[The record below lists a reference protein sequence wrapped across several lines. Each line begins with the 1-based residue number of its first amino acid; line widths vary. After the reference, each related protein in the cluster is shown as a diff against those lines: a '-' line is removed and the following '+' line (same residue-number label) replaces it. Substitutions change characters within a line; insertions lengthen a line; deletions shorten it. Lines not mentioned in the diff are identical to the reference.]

1 MLPAVQSKYAHDKF
15 RLHAP
20 PLRASMQRMPATTLH
35 DPYAALRVATYRDYM
50 TGNFLSLIGRQAVSV
65 AVTWEIYQW
74 TRSATALGLVG
85 LINVIPLLVLS
96 LPAGSIAD
104 RYDRRRIIA
113 CGAGLGAL
121 LSAVLAALSY
131 FRAAVPDT
139 ALLRGANGCLRE
151 IALVFER
158 HTAPAALNFD
168 QPALPLIFL
177 LLLIIAVVRIITG
190 PARSSII
197 PLLLPQ
203 SALPNAITWNSSA
216 FEIATVAGPA
226 LGGFIIAFG
235 GFQVVYLLDAALGL
249 LFLLLLRNV
258 RYHQAPAPAQQRSWR
273 GVLAGAEF
281 IWRRKIILGASIL
294 DMFATLLGGATALLP
309 VYADQ
314 VLHVGPIG
322 LGWLRA
328 APSIGAIGM
337 ALWLAH
343 RAPLGEPGRT
353 LLWSVAGFGLA
364 IMVFGFSHWYWLS
377 FAALLV
383 TGVFDN
389 VSVVVRQSLV
399 QLLTPDHLR
408 GRVTSV
414 NQIFIGSSNEI
425 GALRAGLMAAL
436 FGPVAAAVWGGIGTI
451 VVVGFVAAALPGLRH
466 LAPLHTLRPED

>member
-1 MLPAVQSKYAHDKF
+1 
-15 RLHAP
+15 
-20 PLRASMQRMPATTLH
+20 
-35 DPYAALRVATYRDYM
+35 
-50 TGNFLSLIGRQAVSV
+50 
-65 AVTWEIYQW
+65 
-74 TRSATALGLVG
+74 
-85 LINVIPLLVLS
+85 
-96 LPAGSIAD
+96 
-104 RYDRRRIIA
+104 
-113 CGAGLGAL
+113 
-121 LSAVLAALSY
+121 
-131 FRAAVPDT
+131 
-139 ALLRGANGCLRE
+139 
-151 IALVFER
+151 
-158 HTAPAALNFD
+158 
-168 QPALPLIFL
+168 
-177 LLLIIAVVRIITG
+177 
-190 PARSSII
+190 
-197 PLLLPQ
+197 
-203 SALPNAITWNSSA
+203 
-216 FEIATVAGPA
+216 
-226 LGGFIIAFG
+226 
-235 GFQVVYLLDAALGL
+235 
-249 LFLLLLRNV
+249 
-258 RYHQAPAPAQQRSWR
+258 
-273 GVLAGAEF
+273 
-281 IWRRKIILGASIL
+281 
-294 DMFATLLGGATALLP
+294 
-309 VYADQ
+309 